1 MAAQNNTPT
10 DEQEKPSSGADK
22 AKQQL
27 KAIIGFFKITSF
39 SEAIDKIVYILGAL
53 IGLGLVVMIGAMIG
67 WGVLVGLL
75 VVALALLALQF
86 AWLFY
91 FR

>member
-1 MAAQNNTPT
+1 MAAQKYTPT
-10 DEQEKPSSGADK
+10 DEPEKSSGADK
-22 AKQQL
+22 VKEQIN
-27 KAIIGFFKITSF
+27 AIIGFFKISSF
-39 SEAIDKIVYILGAL
+39 GEALDKIVYILGAL

-75 VVALALLALQF
+75 LVALALWALQL

>member
-1 MAAQNNTPT
+1 MAAQKYTPT
-10 DEQEKPSSGADK
+10 DEQEKSRGADK
-22 AKQQL
+22 AKEQL
-27 KAIIGFFKITSF
+27 KAIIGFFKIRSWG
-39 SEAIDKIVYILGAL
+39 EALDKIVYILGAL

-75 VVALALLALQF
+75 LVALALWGMQL

>member
-1 MAAQNNTPT
+1 MAAQKYTPT
-10 DEQEKPSSGADK
+10 DEQEKSSKGAEK
-22 AKQQL
+22 VKEQL
-27 KAIIGFFKITSF
+27 NAIIKFFKIKSF
-39 SEAIDKIVYILGAL
+39 SEALDKIVYILGAL
-53 IGLGLVVMIGAMIG
+53 IGVGLVVMIGAMIG

-75 VVALALLALQF
+75 LVALALWAMQL

>member
-1 MAAQNNTPT
+1 MIYFEVT
-10 DEQEKPSSGADK
+10 SSGADK

-27 KAIIGFFKITSF
+27 NAMIGFFKIRSWG
-39 SEAIDKIVYILGAL
+39 EALDKIVYILGAL

-75 VVALALLALQF
+75 LVAIALWGLQL

>member
-10 DEQEKPSSGADK
+10 DEQEKSKGADK
-22 AKQQL
+22 VKEQL
-27 KAIIGFFKITSF
+27 STIIGFFKITSF

-75 VVALALLALQF
+75 LVALALWALQL

>member
-1 MAAQNNTPT
+1 MCIR
-10 DEQEKPSSGADK
+10 DR
-22 AKQQL
+22 
-27 KAIIGFFKITSF
+27 
-39 SEAIDKIVYILGAL
+39 DKIVYILGAL

-75 VVALALLALQF
+75 VVALALWALQL